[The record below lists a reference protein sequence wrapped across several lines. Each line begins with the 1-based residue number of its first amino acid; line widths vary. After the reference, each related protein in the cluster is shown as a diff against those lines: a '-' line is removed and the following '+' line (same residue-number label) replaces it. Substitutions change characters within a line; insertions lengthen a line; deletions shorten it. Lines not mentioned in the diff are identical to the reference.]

1 MTNRKPSYG
10 QNHQGTSASCT
21 GPVRQRGMTLIGFI
35 IVLAIGVFVAYIG
48 MKIIPIYIDYYS
60 VRQAMTSLQ
69 EEPGVENMSPARI
82 RDLFFRK
89 LYVSYVDDV
98 KPENVTVLRQGGLRF
113 RVAYEVREDVLGN
126 MDVVATFDD
135 TVPLTKPQ

>member
-1 MTNRKPSYG
+1 MKVLQTHQRRKRNAASPS
-10 QNHQGTSASCT
+10 

-35 IVLAIGVFVAYIG
+35 IVLAIAVFVAYIG
-48 MKIIPIYIDYYS
+48 MKIVPIYLDYYS
-60 VRQAMTSLQ
+60 VRKAMTSLQ
-69 EEPGVENMSPARI
+69 QENGVENMSPARI

-98 KPENVTVLRQGGLRF
+98 KPENVSVLRQGGLRL
-113 RVAYEVREDVLGN
+113 RVAYEVRENVIGN

-135 TVPLTKPQ
+135 TVPLTEPRN